1 MKVYGYC
8 RVSTT
13 KQSLKRQQDN
23 IHNAYPDAKCFSE
36 EYTGTTSNRPQWQ
49 KLLKTVHEG
58 DTIVFDSVSRMSRNA
73 TEGFQDYK
81 ALFEMGVTLIF
92 LKEPYVNTDVYKQAM
107 QSQLNTI
114 TANTGDTATNKLID
128 TIMNAIKEYQLTLAE
143 KQIQL
148 AFEQSE
154 KEVKDIQQ
162 RTKEGMKA
170 SGAGEKISKARQGKR
185 YTSKK
190 GNGAK
195 AIILK
200 HSKTF
205 GGTLADDECMKL
217 AGVSFVTFYKYKKE
231 LKQAQ
236 FEGSESN
243 DENSIENC

>member
-1 MKVYGYC
+1 MTYGYC

-49 KLLKTVHEG
+49 KLLKAVHEG
-58 DTIVFDSVSRMSRNA
+58 DTIIFDSVSRMSRNA
-73 TEGFQDYK
+73 EEGFQDYK
-81 ALFEMGVTLIF
+81 ALFEMGVNLIF
-92 LKEPYVNTDVYKQAM
+92 LKEPYVNTETYKQAM
-107 QSQLNTI
+107 KQQLDSI
-114 TANTGDTATNKLID
+114 STGDTAADELISS
-128 TIMNAIKEYQLTLAE
+128 IMKALQKYQLTLAE

-170 SGAGEKISKARQGKR
+170 AGAGEKISKARTGKS

-190 GNGAK
+190 EAGAK

-231 LKQAQ
+231 LKQA
-236 FEGSESN
+236 ESERS
-243 DENSIENC
+243 E

>member
-58 DTIVFDSVSRMSRNA
+58 DTVVFDSVSRMSRNA
-73 TEGFQDYK
+73 DEGFQDYK
-81 ALFEMGVTLIF
+81 VLFERGVNLIF
-92 LKEPYVNTDVYKQAM
+92 LKEPYVNTETYKQAM
-107 QSQLNTI
+107 KQQLESI
-114 TANTGDTATNKLID
+114 STGDTAADELISS
-128 TIMNAIKEYQLTLAE
+128 IMKALQKYQLTLAE

-170 SGAGEKISKARQGKR
+170 AGAGEKISKARTGKS

-190 GNGAK
+190 EAGAK

-200 HSKTF
+200 HSKSF

-231 LKQAQ
+231 LKQA
-236 FEGSESN
+236 ESERS
-243 DENSIENC
+243 E

>member
-1 MKVYGYC
+1 MIYGYC

-49 KLLKTVHEG
+49 KLLKAVHEG
-58 DTIVFDSVSRMSRNA
+58 DTIIFDSVSRMSRNA
-73 TEGFQDYK
+73 EEGFQDYK
-81 ALFEMGVTLIF
+81 ALFEMGVNLIF
-92 LKEPYVNTDVYKQAM
+92 LKEPYVNTETYKQAM
-107 QSQLNTI
+107 KQQLESI
-114 TANTGDTATNKLID
+114 STGDTAADELISS
-128 TIMNAIKEYQLTLAE
+128 IMKALQKYQLTLAE

-170 SGAGEKISKARQGKR
+170 AGAGEKISKARTGKS

-190 GNGAK
+190 EAGAK

-200 HSKTF
+200 HSKSF

-217 AGVSFVTFYKYKKE
+217 AGVSFVTFYKYKKQ
-231 LKQAQ
+231 LKQA
-236 FEGSESN
+236 ESERS
-243 DENSIENC
+243 E

>member
-1 MKVYGYC
+1 MTYGYC

-49 KLLKTVHEG
+49 KLLKAVHEG
-58 DTIVFDSVSRMSRNA
+58 DTIIFDSVSRMSRNA
-73 TEGFQDYK
+73 EEGFQDYK
-81 ALFEMGVTLIF
+81 ALFEMGVNLIF
-92 LKEPYVNTDVYKQAM
+92 LKEPYVNTETYKQAM
-107 QSQLNTI
+107 KQQLDSI
-114 TANTGDTATNKLID
+114 STGDTAADELISS
-128 TIMNAIKEYQLTLAE
+128 IMKALQKYQLTLAE

-162 RTKEGMKA
+162 RTREGMKA
-170 SGAGEKISKARQGKR
+170 AGAGEKISKARTGKS

-190 GNGAK
+190 EAGAK

-200 HSKTF
+200 HSKSF

-231 LKQAQ
+231 LKQA
-236 FEGSESN
+236 ESERS
-243 DENSIENC
+243 E

>member
-1 MKVYGYC
+1 MKFYGYC

-23 IHNAYPDAKCFSE
+23 IHNAFPDAKCYSE

-73 TEGFQDYK
+73 EEGFQDYK
-81 ALFEMGVTLIF
+81 ALFEMGVNLIF
-92 LKEPYVNTDVYKQAM
+92 LKEPYVNTETYKQAM
-107 QSQLNTI
+107 KQQLESI
-114 TANTGDTATNKLID
+114 STGDTAADELISS
-128 TIMNAIKEYQLTLAE
+128 IMKALQKYQLTLAE

-162 RTKEGMKA
+162 RTREGMKA
-170 SGAGEKISKARQGKR
+170 AGAGEKISKARTGKS

-190 GNGAK
+190 EAGAK

-231 LKQAQ
+231 LKQA
-236 FEGSESN
+236 ESERS
-243 DENSIENC
+243 E

>member
-1 MKVYGYC
+1 MIYGYC

-49 KLLKTVHEG
+49 KLLKTIHEG

-73 TEGFQDYK
+73 EEGFQDYK
-81 ALFEMGVTLIF
+81 ALFEMGVNLIF
-92 LKEPYVNTDVYKQAM
+92 LKEPYVNTETYKQAM
-107 QSQLNTI
+107 KQQLESI
-114 TANTGDTATNKLID
+114 STGDTAADELISS
-128 TIMNAIKEYQLTLAE
+128 IMKALQKYQLTLAE

-162 RTKEGMKA
+162 RTREGMKA
-170 SGAGEKISKARQGKR
+170 AGAGEKIRKARTGKS

-190 GNGAK
+190 EAGAK

-200 HSKTF
+200 HSKSF

-231 LKQAQ
+231 LKQA
-236 FEGSESN
+236 ESERS
-243 DENSIENC
+243 E

>member
-1 MKVYGYC
+1 MIYGYC

-49 KLLKTVHEG
+49 KLLKTIHEG

-73 TEGFQDYK
+73 EEGFQDYK
-81 ALFEMGVTLIF
+81 ALFEMGVNLIF
-92 LKEPYVNTDVYKQAM
+92 LKEPYVNTETYKQVM
-107 QSQLNTI
+107 KQQLESI
-114 TANTGDTATNKLID
+114 STGDTAADELISS
-128 TIMNAIKEYQLTLAE
+128 IMKALQKYQLTLAE

-162 RTKEGMKA
+162 RTREGMKA
-170 SGAGEKISKARQGKR
+170 AGAGEKISKARTGKS

-190 GNGAK
+190 EAGAK

-200 HSKTF
+200 HSKSF
-205 GGTLADDECMKL
+205 GGTLADDECMKI
-217 AGVSFVTFYKYKKE
+217 AGVSFVTFYKYKKQ
-231 LKQAQ
+231 LKQA
-236 FEGSESN
+236 ESERS
-243 DENSIENC
+243 E

>member
-1 MKVYGYC
+1 MTYGYC

-49 KLLKTVHEG
+49 KLLKAVHEG
-58 DTIVFDSVSRMSRNA
+58 DTIIFDSVSRMSRNA
-73 TEGFQDYK
+73 EEGFQDYK
-81 ALFEMGVTLIF
+81 ALFEMGVNLIF
-92 LKEPYVNTDVYKQAM
+92 LKEPYVNTETYKQAM
-107 QSQLNTI
+107 KQQLDSI
-114 TANTGDTATNKLID
+114 STGDTAADELISS
-128 TIMNAIKEYQLTLAE
+128 IMKALQKYQLTLAE

-162 RTKEGMKA
+162 RTREGMKA
-170 SGAGEKISKARQGKR
+170 AGAGEKISKARTGKS

-190 GNGAK
+190 EAGAK

-200 HSKTF
+200 HSKSF

-217 AGVSFVTFYKYKKE
+217 AGVSFVTF
-231 LKQAQ
+231 
-236 FEGSESN
+236 
-243 DENSIENC
+243 

>member
-1 MKVYGYC
+1 MIYGYC

-49 KLLKTVHEG
+49 KLLKAVHEG
-58 DTIVFDSVSRMSRNA
+58 DTIIFDSVSRMSRNA
-73 TEGFQDYK
+73 EEGFQDYK
-81 ALFEMGVTLIF
+81 ALFEMGVNLIF
-92 LKEPYVNTDVYKQAM
+92 LKEPYVNTETYKQAM
-107 QSQLNTI
+107 KQQLDSI
-114 TANTGDTATNKLID
+114 STGDTAADELISS
-128 TIMNAIKEYQLTLAE
+128 IMKALQKYQLTLAE

-170 SGAGEKISKARQGKR
+170 AGAGEKISKARTGKS

-190 GNGAK
+190 EAGAK

-200 HSKTF
+200 HSKSF

-217 AGVSFVTFYKYKKE
+217 AGVSFVTFYKYKKQ
-231 LKQAQ
+231 LKQA
-236 FEGSESN
+236 ESERS
-243 DENSIENC
+243 E

>member
-1 MKVYGYC
+1 MKFYGYC

-13 KQSLKRQQDN
+13 KQSLKRQQNN
-23 IHNAYPDAKCFSE
+23 IHNAFPDAKCYSE

-73 TEGFQDYK
+73 DEGFQDYK
-81 ALFEMGVTLIF
+81 ALFEMGVNLIF
-92 LKEPYVNTDVYKQAM
+92 LKEPYVNTETYKRAM
-107 QSQLNTI
+107 KQQLDSI
-114 TANTGDTATNKLID
+114 STGDTAADELISS
-128 TIMNAIKEYQLTLAE
+128 IMKALQKYQLTLAE

-162 RTKEGMKA
+162 RTREGMA
-170 SGAGEKISKARQGKR
+170 AAGAGEKISKARTGKS

-190 GNGAK
+190 EAGAK

-200 HSKTF
+200 HSKSF
-205 GGTLADDECMKL
+205 SGTL
-217 AGVSFVTFYKYKKE
+217 GR
-231 LKQAQ
+231 
-236 FEGSESN
+236 
-243 DENSIENC
+243 

>member
-1 MKVYGYC
+1 MKFYGYC

-23 IHNAYPDAKCFSE
+23 IHNAFPDAKCYSE

-49 KLLKTVHEG
+49 KLLKAVHEG

-73 TEGFQDYK
+73 EEGFQDYK
-81 ALFEMGVTLIF
+81 ALFEMSVNLIF
-92 LKEPYVNTDVYKQAM
+92 LKEPYVNTETYKQAM
-107 QSQLNTI
+107 KQQLESI
-114 TANTGDTATNKLID
+114 STGDTAADELISS
-128 TIMNAIKEYQLTLAE
+128 IMKALQKYQLTLAE

-170 SGAGEKISKARQGKR
+170 AGAGEKISKARTGKS

-190 GNGAK
+190 EAGAK

-200 HSKTF
+200 HSKSF

-231 LKQAQ
+231 LKQA
-236 FEGSESN
+236 ESERS
-243 DENSIENC
+243 E

>member
-1 MKVYGYC
+1 MKFYGYC

-23 IHNAYPDAKCFSE
+23 IHNAFPDAKCYSE

-73 TEGFQDYK
+73 EEGFQDYK
-81 ALFEMGVTLIF
+81 ALFEMGVNLIF
-92 LKEPYVNTDVYKQAM
+92 LKEPYVNTETYKQAM
-107 QSQLNTI
+107 KQQLESI
-114 TANTGDTATNKLID
+114 STGDTAADELISS
-128 TIMNAIKEYQLTLAE
+128 IMKALQKYQLTLAE

-170 SGAGEKISKARQGKR
+170 AGAGEKISKARTGKS

-190 GNGAK
+190 EAGAK

-200 HSKTF
+200 HSKSF

-231 LKQAQ
+231 LKQA
-236 FEGSESN
+236 ESERS
-243 DENSIENC
+243 E

>member
-1 MKVYGYC
+1 MKFYGYC

-49 KLLKTVHEG
+49 KLLKAVHEG
-58 DTIVFDSVSRMSRNA
+58 DTIIFDSVSRMSRNA
-73 TEGFQDYK
+73 EEGFQDYK
-81 ALFEMGVTLIF
+81 ALFEMGVNLIF
-92 LKEPYVNTDVYKQAM
+92 LKEPYVNTETYKQAM
-107 QSQLNTI
+107 KQQLDSI
-114 TANTGDTATNKLID
+114 STGDTAADELISS
-128 TIMNAIKEYQLTLAE
+128 IMKALQKYQLTLAE

-162 RTKEGMKA
+162 RTREGMKA
-170 SGAGEKISKARQGKR
+170 AGAGEKISKARTGKS

-190 GNGAK
+190 EAGAK

-200 HSKTF
+200 HSKSF

-231 LKQAQ
+231 LKQA
-236 FEGSESN
+236 ESERS
-243 DENSIENC
+243 E

>member
-1 MKVYGYC
+1 MKFYGYC

-23 IHNAYPDAKCFSE
+23 IHNAFPDAKCYSE

-73 TEGFQDYK
+73 EEGFQDYK
-81 ALFEMGVTLIF
+81 ALFEMGVNLIF
-92 LKEPYVNTDVYKQAM
+92 LKEPYVNTETYKQAM
-107 QSQLNTI
+107 KQQLDSI
-114 TANTGDTATNKLID
+114 STGDTAADELISS
-128 TIMNAIKEYQLTLAE
+128 IMKALQKYQLTLAE

-162 RTKEGMKA
+162 RTREGMKA
-170 SGAGEKISKARQGKR
+170 AGAGEKISKARTGKS

-190 GNGAK
+190 EAGAK

-200 HSKTF
+200 HSKSF

-231 LKQAQ
+231 LKQA
-236 FEGSESN
+236 ESERS
-243 DENSIENC
+243 E

>member
-1 MKVYGYC
+1 MKFYGYC

-23 IHNAYPDAKCFSE
+23 IHNAFPDAKCYSE

-73 TEGFQDYK
+73 EEGFQDYK
-81 ALFEMGVTLIF
+81 ALFEMGVNLIF
-92 LKEPYVNTDVYKQAM
+92 LKEPYVNTETYKQAM
-107 QSQLNTI
+107 KQQLESI
-114 TANTGDTATNKLID
+114 STGDTAADELISS
-128 TIMNAIKEYQLTLAE
+128 IMKALQKYQLTLAE

-154 KEVKDIQQ
+154 KEVRDIQQ
-162 RTKEGMKA
+162 RTREGMKA
-170 SGAGEKISKARQGKR
+170 AGAGEKISKARTGKS

-190 GNGAK
+190 EAGAK

-200 HSKTF
+200 HSKSF
-205 GGTLADDECMKL
+205 GGTLVDDECMKL

-231 LKQAQ
+231 LKQA
-236 FEGSESN
+236 ESERS
-243 DENSIENC
+243 E

>member
-1 MKVYGYC
+1 MTYGYC

-73 TEGFQDYK
+73 EEGFQDYK
-81 ALFEMGVTLIF
+81 ALFEMGVNLIF
-92 LKEPYVNTDVYKQAM
+92 LKEPYVNTETYKQAM
-107 QSQLNTI
+107 KQQLESI
-114 TANTGDTATNKLID
+114 STGDTAADELISS
-128 TIMNAIKEYQLTLAE
+128 IMKALQKYQLTLAE

-170 SGAGEKISKARQGKR
+170 AGAGEKISKARTGKS

-190 GNGAK
+190 EAGAK

-200 HSKTF
+200 HSKSF

-231 LKQAQ
+231 LKQA
-236 FEGSESN
+236 ESERS
-243 DENSIENC
+243 E

>member
-1 MKVYGYC
+1 MKFYGYC

-23 IHNAYPDAKCFSE
+23 IHNAFPDAKCYSE

-73 TEGFQDYK
+73 EEGFQDYK
-81 ALFEMGVTLIF
+81 ALFEMGVNLIF
-92 LKEPYVNTDVYKQAM
+92 LKEPYVNTETYKQAM
-107 QSQLNTI
+107 KQQLDSI
-114 TANTGDTATNKLID
+114 STGDTAADELISS
-128 TIMNAIKEYQLTLAE
+128 IMKALQKYQLTLAE

-170 SGAGEKISKARQGKR
+170 AGAGEKISKARTGKS

-190 GNGAK
+190 EAGAK

-200 HSKTF
+200 HSKSF

-231 LKQAQ
+231 LKQA
-236 FEGSESN
+236 ESERS
-243 DENSIENC
+243 E

>member
-1 MKVYGYC
+1 MIYGYC

-73 TEGFQDYK
+73 EEGFQDYK
-81 ALFEMGVTLIF
+81 ALFEMGVNLIF
-92 LKEPYVNTDVYKQAM
+92 LKEPYVNTETYKQAM
-107 QSQLNTI
+107 KQQLESI
-114 TANTGDTATNKLID
+114 STGDTAADELISS
-128 TIMNAIKEYQLTLAE
+128 IMKALQKYQLTLAE

-162 RTKEGMKA
+162 RTREGMKA
-170 SGAGEKISKARQGKR
+170 AGAGEKISKARTGKS

-190 GNGAK
+190 EAGAK

-200 HSKTF
+200 HSKSF

-231 LKQAQ
+231 LKQA
-236 FEGSESN
+236 ESERS
-243 DENSIENC
+243 E

>member
-1 MKVYGYC
+1 MKFYGYC

-23 IHNAYPDAKCFSE
+23 IHNAFPDAKCYSE

-49 KLLKTVHEG
+49 KLLKAVHEG

-73 TEGFQDYK
+73 EEGFQDYK
-81 ALFEMGVTLIF
+81 ALFEMGVNLIF
-92 LKEPYVNTDVYKQAM
+92 LKEPYVNTETYKQAM
-107 QSQLNTI
+107 KQQLESI
-114 TANTGDTATNKLID
+114 STGDTAADELISS
-128 TIMNAIKEYQLTLAE
+128 IMKALQKYQLTLAE

-170 SGAGEKISKARQGKR
+170 AGAGEKISKARTGKS

-190 GNGAK
+190 EAGAK

-200 HSKTF
+200 HSKSF

-231 LKQAQ
+231 LKQA
-236 FEGSESN
+236 ESERS
-243 DENSIENC
+243 E

>member
-1 MKVYGYC
+1 MIYGYC

-49 KLLKTVHEG
+49 KLLKTIHEG

-73 TEGFQDYK
+73 EEGFQDYK
-81 ALFEMGVTLIF
+81 ALFEMGVNLIF
-92 LKEPYVNTDVYKQAM
+92 LKEPYVNTETYKQAM
-107 QSQLNTI
+107 KQQLESI
-114 TANTGDTATNKLID
+114 STGDTAADELISS
-128 TIMNAIKEYQLTLAE
+128 IMKALQKYQLTLAE

-170 SGAGEKISKARQGKR
+170 AGAGEKISKARTGKS

-190 GNGAK
+190 EAGAK

-200 HSKTF
+200 HSKSF

-231 LKQAQ
+231 LKQA
-236 FEGSESN
+236 ESERS
-243 DENSIENC
+243 E

>member
-1 MKVYGYC
+1 MTYGYC

-49 KLLKTVHEG
+49 KLLKAVHEG
-58 DTIVFDSVSRMSRNA
+58 DTIIFDSVSRMSRNA
-73 TEGFQDYK
+73 EEGFQDYK
-81 ALFEMGVTLIF
+81 ALFEMGVNLIF
-92 LKEPYVNTDVYKQAM
+92 LKEPYVNTETYKQAM
-107 QSQLNTI
+107 KQQLDSI
-114 TANTGDTATNKLID
+114 STGDTAADELISS
-128 TIMNAIKEYQLTLAE
+128 IMKALQKYQLTLAE

-170 SGAGEKISKARQGKR
+170 AGAGEKISKARTGKS

-190 GNGAK
+190 EAGAK

-200 HSKTF
+200 HSKSF

-231 LKQAQ
+231 LKQA
-236 FEGSESN
+236 ESERS
-243 DENSIENC
+243 E

>member
-1 MKVYGYC
+1 MKIYGYC

-23 IHNAYPDAKCFSE
+23 IHNAFPDVKCFSE
-36 EYTGTTSNRPQWQ
+36 EYTGTTSNHPQWQ
-49 KLLKTVHEG
+49 KLLKTVQEG

-73 TEGFQDYK
+73 EDGFQDYK
-81 ALFEMGVTLIF
+81 ALFEMGVNLIF
-92 LKEPYVNTDVYKQAM
+92 LKEPYVNTDTYKQAM
-107 QSQLNTI
+107 KQQFDSISTGDKATDTFINTI
-114 TANTGDTATNKLID
+114 MK
-128 TIMNAIKEYQLTLAE
+128 AIEEYQLTLAE

-162 RTKEGMKA
+162 RTREGMKA
-170 SGAGEKISKARQGKR
+170 AGAGEKISKARTGKS

-190 GNGAK
+190 EAGAK

-231 LKQAQ
+231 LKQA
-236 FEGSESN
+236 EAERSE
-243 DENSIENC
+243 

>member
-1 MKVYGYC
+1 MKFYGYC

-23 IHNAYPDAKCFSE
+23 IHNAFPDAKCYSE

-49 KLLKTVHEG
+49 KLLTAVHEG

-73 TEGFQDYK
+73 EEGFQDYK
-81 ALFEMGVTLIF
+81 ALFEMGVNLIF
-92 LKEPYVNTDVYKQAM
+92 LKEPYVNTETYKQAM
-107 QSQLNTI
+107 KQQLDSI
-114 TANTGDTATNKLID
+114 STGDTAADELISS
-128 TIMNAIKEYQLTLAE
+128 IMKALQKYQLTLAE

-162 RTKEGMKA
+162 RTREGMKA
-170 SGAGEKISKARQGKR
+170 AGAGEKISKARTGKS

-190 GNGAK
+190 EAGAK

-200 HSKTF
+200 HSKSF

-231 LKQAQ
+231 LKQA
-236 FEGSESN
+236 ESERS
-243 DENSIENC
+243 E

>member
-1 MKVYGYC
+1 MKFYGYC

-23 IHNAYPDAKCFSE
+23 IHNAFPDAKCYSE

-73 TEGFQDYK
+73 EEGFQDYK
-81 ALFEMGVTLIF
+81 ALFEMGVNLIF
-92 LKEPYVNTDVYKQAM
+92 LKEPYVNTETYKQAM
-107 QSQLNTI
+107 KQQLDSI
-114 TANTGDTATNKLID
+114 STGDTAADELISS
-128 TIMNAIKEYQLTLAE
+128 IMKALQKYQLTLAE

-170 SGAGEKISKARQGKR
+170 SGAGEKISKARTGKS

-190 GNGAK
+190 EAGAK

-200 HSKTF
+200 HSKSF

-231 LKQAQ
+231 LKQA
-236 FEGSESN
+236 ESERS
-243 DENSIENC
+243 E

>member
-1 MKVYGYC
+1 MIYGYC

-49 KLLKTVHEG
+49 KLLKAVHEG
-58 DTIVFDSVSRMSRNA
+58 DTIIFDSVSRMSRNA
-73 TEGFQDYK
+73 DEGFQDYK
-81 ALFEMGVTLIF
+81 ALFEMGVNLIF
-92 LKEPYVNTDVYKQAM
+92 LKEPYVNTETYKQAM
-107 QSQLNTI
+107 KQQLDSI
-114 TANTGDTATNKLID
+114 STGDTAADELISS
-128 TIMNAIKEYQLTLAE
+128 IMKALQKYQLTLAE

-162 RTKEGMKA
+162 RTREGMKA
-170 SGAGEKISKARQGKR
+170 AGAGEKISKARTGKS

-190 GNGAK
+190 EAGAK

-200 HSKTF
+200 HSKSF

-231 LKQAQ
+231 LKQA
-236 FEGSESN
+236 ESERS
-243 DENSIENC
+243 E